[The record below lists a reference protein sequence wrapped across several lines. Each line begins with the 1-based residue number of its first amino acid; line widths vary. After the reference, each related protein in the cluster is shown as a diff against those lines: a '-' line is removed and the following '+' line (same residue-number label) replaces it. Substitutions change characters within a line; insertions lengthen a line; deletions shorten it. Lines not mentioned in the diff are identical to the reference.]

1 MYKCLVKPKISVI
14 IPSYNSAKYI
24 KECLDSVIFQSLKE
38 IEILCIDAYSI
49 DGTIDILKSYE
60 KQDSRIK
67 IIFSKK
73 KSLGYQINLGLK
85 EAKGE
90 YFTIVESDD
99 YIKIDMCEKLYRLAR
114 NQDCQVVK
122 SDFIG
127 FKDKRSQRV
136 FKNLSICYDQTLYNK
151 KTNSYLNPSIIIN
164 SWNMNQ
170 SSLYKMDFIK
180 KYNIRANETQGA
192 SYQDIGLWFQILSLA
207 SSIYFCQEGFY
218 FYRQDNENASVK
230 SKDKIYCVCD
240 EFEFL
245 DKFFDKN
252 LELKSRLQDVFYCFK
267 FKIYSWNLKR
277 IDDKYKLD
285 FLYRFSQEFLPIYD
299 KINKKYFTYN
309 ELSDLWSIIQD
320 PKKAYSNNFFHRIRK
335 GIIKIKYKLYK
346 KVDNLI

>member
-1 MYKCLVKPKISVI
+1 VI

-99 YIKIDMCEKLYRLAR
+99 YVKLDMCEKLYALAC
-114 NQDCQVVK
+114 NYDCQVVK

-151 KTNSYLNPSIIIN
+151 KINSYLNLNIIIN

-180 KYNIRANETQGA
+180 KYDIRANETQGA

-207 SSIYFCQEGFY
+207 SSIYFYKEGFY
-218 FYRQDNENASVK
+218 FYRQDNEHASVK

-245 DKFFDKN
+245 DKFLDKN
-252 LELKSRLQDVFYCFK
+252 LELKSRLQDVFYYFK
-267 FKIYSWNLKR
+267 FKIYSW
-277 IDDKYKLD
+277 
-285 FLYRFSQEFLPIYD
+285 
-299 KINKKYFTYN
+299 
-309 ELSDLWSIIQD
+309 
-320 PKKAYSNNFFHRIRK
+320 
-335 GIIKIKYKLYK
+335 
-346 KVDNLI
+346 

>member
-1 MYKCLVKPKISVI
+1 MYKYLVKPKISVI

-73 KSLGYQINLGLK
+73 KSLGHQINLGLK

-99 YIKIDMCEKLYRLAR
+99 YVKLDMCEKLYALAC
-114 NQDCQVVK
+114 NYDCQVVK

-151 KTNSYLNPSIIIN
+151 KINSYLNPNIIIN

-180 KYNIRANETQGA
+180 KYDIRANETQGA

-207 SSIYFCQEGFY
+207 SSIYFYKEGFY
-218 FYRQDNENASVK
+218 FYRQDNEHASVK

-245 DKFFDKN
+245 DKFLDKN
-252 LELKSRLQDVFYCFK
+252 LKLKSRLQDIFYYFK

-277 IDDKYKLD
+277 ID
-285 FLYRFSQEFLPIYD
+285 
-299 KINKKYFTYN
+299 
-309 ELSDLWSIIQD
+309 
-320 PKKAYSNNFFHRIRK
+320 
-335 GIIKIKYKLYK
+335 
-346 KVDNLI
+346 

>member
-49 DGTIDILKSYE
+49 DGTIDILKSYK
-60 KQDSRIK
+60 KQDDRIK

-99 YIKIDMCEKLYRLAR
+99 YVKIDMCEKLYRLAR

-127 FKDKRSQRV
+127 FEDKRSQRI
-136 FKNLSICYDQTLYNK
+136 FKNLPICYDQTLYNK
-151 KTNSYLNPSIIIN
+151 KINSYLNPSIIIN

-180 KYNIRANETQGA
+180 KYDIRANETQGA

-207 SSIYFCQEGFY
+207 SSIYFYKEGFY

-245 DKFFDKN
+245 DKFLDKN
-252 LELKSRLQDVFYCFK
+252 LELKSRLQDVFYYFK
-267 FKIYSWNLKR
+267 FKMYLWNLRR
-277 IDDKYKLD
+277 IDDKYKLE
-285 FLYRFSQEFLPIYD
+285 FLYKFSQDFSLIYD
-299 KINKKYFTYN
+299 KLDKTVFKASEIS
-309 ELSDLWSIIQD
+309 EISCIIQ
-320 PKKAYSNNFFHRIRK
+320 
-335 GIIKIKYKLYK
+335 
-346 KVDNLI
+346 

>member
-49 DGTIDILKSYE
+49 DGTIDILKSYK
-60 KQDSRIK
+60 KQDDRIK

-99 YIKIDMCEKLYRLAR
+99 YVKIDMCEKLYRLAR

-127 FKDKRSQRV
+127 FEDKRSQRI
-136 FKNLSICYDQTLYNK
+136 FKNLPICYDQTLYNK
-151 KTNSYLNPSIIIN
+151 KINSYLNPSIIIN

-180 KYNIRANETQGA
+180 KYDIRANETQGA

-207 SSIYFCQEGFY
+207 SSIYFYKEGFY

-245 DKFFDKN
+245 DKFLDKN
-252 LELKSRLQDVFYCFK
+252 LELKSRLQDVFYYFK
-267 FKIYSWNLKR
+267 FKMYLWNLR
-277 IDDKYKLD
+277 
-285 FLYRFSQEFLPIYD
+285 R
-299 KINKKYFTYN
+299 
-309 ELSDLWSIIQD
+309 
-320 PKKAYSNNFFHRIRK
+320 
-335 GIIKIKYKLYK
+335 
-346 KVDNLI
+346 

>member
-1 MYKCLVKPKISVI
+1 MYKYLVKPKISVI

-73 KSLGYQINLGLK
+73 KSLGHQINLGLK

-99 YIKIDMCEKLYRLAR
+99 YVKLDMCEKLYALAC
-114 NQDCQVVK
+114 NYDCQVVK

-151 KTNSYLNPSIIIN
+151 KINSYLNPNIIIN

-180 KYNIRANETQGA
+180 KYDIRANETQGA

-207 SSIYFCQEGFY
+207 SSIYFYKEGFY
-218 FYRQDNENASVK
+218 FYRQDNEHASVK

-245 DKFFDKN
+245 DKFLDKN
-252 LELKSRLQDVFYCFK
+252 LKLKSRLQDIFYYFK

-277 IDDKYKLD
+277 IDDKYKLE
-285 FLYRFSQEFLPIYD
+285 FLYKFSQDFSLIYD
-299 KINKKYFTYN
+299 KLDKTVFKVSEIS
-309 ELSDLWSIIQD
+309 EISCII
-320 PKKAYSNNFFHRIRK
+320 
-335 GIIKIKYKLYK
+335 
-346 KVDNLI
+346 

>member
-1 MYKCLVKPKISVI
+1 MQMYKCLAKPKISVI

-49 DGTIDILKSYE
+49 DGTIDILKSYK
-60 KQDSRIK
+60 KQDDRIK

-99 YIKIDMCEKLYRLAR
+99 YVKLDMCEKLYALAC
-114 NQDCQVVK
+114 NCDCQVVK

-151 KTNSYLNPSIIIN
+151 KTNSCLNPSIIIN

-180 KYNIRANETQGA
+180 KYDIRANETQGA

-207 SSIYFCQEGFY
+207 SSIYFYKEGFY

-245 DKFFDKN
+245 DKFLDKN
-252 LELKSRLQDVFYCFK
+252 LELKSRLQDVFYYFK
-267 FKIYSWNLKR
+267 FKMYLWNLRR
-277 IDDKYKLD
+277 IDDKYKLE
-285 FLYRFSQEFLPIYD
+285 FLYKFSQDFSLIYD
-299 KINKKYFTYN
+299 KLDKTVFKASEIS
-309 ELSDLWSIIQD
+309 EISCIIQD
-320 PKKAYSNNFFHRIRK
+320 PS
-335 GIIKIKYKLYK
+335 KYYK
-346 KVDNLI
+346 KYNSVFYSIKKKIFRIKRKYFR

>member
-1 MYKCLVKPKISVI
+1 MYKCLAKPKISVI

-49 DGTIDILKSYE
+49 DGTIDILKSYK
-60 KQDSRIK
+60 KQDDRIK

-85 EAKGE
+85 KAKGE

-99 YIKIDMCEKLYRLAR
+99 YVKIDMCEKLYRLAR

-122 SDFIG
+122 SGFIG
-127 FKDKRSQRV
+127 FEDKEKERI
-136 FKNLSICYDQTLYNK
+136 FKNLPICYDQALYNK

-180 KYNIRANETQGA
+180 KYDIRANETKGA

-207 SSIYFCQEGFY
+207 SSIYFYKEGFY

-245 DKFFDKN
+245 DKFLDKN
-252 LELKSRLQDVFYCFK
+252 LELKSRLQDVFYYFK

-277 IDDKYKLD
+277 IDDKYK
-285 FLYRFSQEFLPIYD
+285 
-299 KINKKYFTYN
+299 
-309 ELSDLWSIIQD
+309 
-320 PKKAYSNNFFHRIRK
+320 
-335 GIIKIKYKLYK
+335 
-346 KVDNLI
+346 

>member
-99 YIKIDMCEKLYRLAR
+99 YVKIDMCEKLYRLAR

-127 FKDKRSQRV
+127 FEDKEKERI
-136 FKNLSICYDQTLYNK
+136 FKNLPICYDQTLYNK

-180 KYNIRANETQGA
+180 KYDIRANETQGA

-207 SSIYFCQEGFY
+207 SSIYFYKEGFY
-218 FYRQDNENASVK
+218 FYRQDNEHASVK

-245 DKFFDKN
+245 DKFLDKN
-252 LELKSRLQDVFYCFK
+252 LELKSRLQDVFYYFK
-267 FKIYSWNLKR
+267 FKIYLWNLKR
-277 IDDKYKLD
+277 IDDKYKLE
-285 FLYRFSQEFLPIYD
+285 FLYKFSQDFSLIYD
-299 KINKKYFTYN
+299 KLDKTVFKVSEISEISCIVQDPSKYHKKYNSVFYG
-309 ELSDLWSIIQD
+309 I
-320 PKKAYSNNFFHRIRK
+320 KKKIFRIKRK
-335 GIIKIKYKLYK
+335 YFR
-346 KVDNLI
+346 

>member
-1 MYKCLVKPKISVI
+1 MYKYLVKPKISVI

-24 KECLDSVIFQSLKE
+24 KECLDSVIFQSLTE

-60 KQDSRIK
+60 KQDSRIR

-99 YIKIDMCEKLYRLAR
+99 YVKIDMCEKLYALAC
-114 NQDCQVVK
+114 NYDCQVIK

-136 FKNLSICYDQTLYNK
+136 FKNLPICYDQTLYNK

-180 KYNIRANETQGA
+180 KYDIRVNETQGA

-207 SSIYFCQEGFY
+207 SSIYFYKEGFY
-218 FYRQDNENASVK
+218 FYRQDNEHASVK

-245 DKFFDKN
+245 DKFLDKN
-252 LELKSRLQDVFYCFK
+252 LKLKSRLQDVFYYFK
-267 FKIYSWNLKR
+267 FKIYLWNLKR
-277 IDDKYKLD
+277 IDDKYKLE
-285 FLYRFSQEFLPIYD
+285 FLYKFSQEFSLIYD
-299 KINKKYFTYN
+299 KLDKTVF
-309 ELSDLWSIIQD
+309 
-320 PKKAYSNNFFHRIRK
+320 
-335 GIIKIKYKLYK
+335 
-346 KVDNLI
+346 KVS

>member
-1 MYKCLVKPKISVI
+1 MYKCLAKPKISVI

-85 EAKGE
+85 KAKGE

-99 YIKIDMCEKLYRLAR
+99 YVKIDMCEKLYRLAR

-127 FKDKRSQRV
+127 FEDKEKERI
-136 FKNLSICYDQTLYNK
+136 FKNLPICYDQALYNK

-180 KYNIRANETQGA
+180 KYDIRANETKGA

-207 SSIYFCQEGFY
+207 SSIYFYKEGFY

-245 DKFFDKN
+245 DKFLNKN
-252 LELKSRLQDVFYCFK
+252 LELKSRLQDVFYYFK

-277 IDDKYKLD
+277 IDDKYKLE
-285 FLYRFSQEFLPIYD
+285 FLYKFS
-299 KINKKYFTYN
+299 
-309 ELSDLWSIIQD
+309 
-320 PKKAYSNNFFHRIRK
+320 
-335 GIIKIKYKLYK
+335 
-346 KVDNLI
+346 

>member
-49 DGTIDILKSYE
+49 DGTIDILKSYK
-60 KQDSRIK
+60 KQDDRIK

-99 YIKIDMCEKLYRLAR
+99 YVKIDMCEKLYRLAR

-127 FKDKRSQRV
+127 FEDKRSQRI
-136 FKNLSICYDQTLYNK
+136 FKNLPICYDQTLYNK
-151 KTNSYLNPSIIIN
+151 KINSYLNPSIIIN

-180 KYNIRANETQGA
+180 KYDIRANETQGA

-207 SSIYFCQEGFY
+207 SSIYFYKEGFY

-245 DKFFDKN
+245 DKFLDKN
-252 LELKSRLQDVFYCFK
+252 LELKSRLQDVFYYFK
-267 FKIYSWNLKR
+267 FKMYLWNLRR
-277 IDDKYKLD
+277 IDDKYKLE
-285 FLYRFSQEFLPIYD
+285 FLYKFSQDFSLIYD
-299 KINKKYFTYN
+299 KLDKTVF
-309 ELSDLWSIIQD
+309 
-320 PKKAYSNNFFHRIRK
+320 KASEISE
-335 GIIKIKYKLYK
+335 IS
-346 KVDNLI
+346 

>member
-1 MYKCLVKPKISVI
+1 MYKYLVKPKISVI

-24 KECLDSVIFQSLKE
+24 KECLDSVIFQSLTE

-60 KQDSRIK
+60 KQDSRIR

-99 YIKIDMCEKLYRLAR
+99 YVKIDMCEKLYALAC
-114 NQDCQVVK
+114 NYDCQVIK

-136 FKNLSICYDQTLYNK
+136 FKNLPICYDQTLYNK

-180 KYNIRANETQGA
+180 KYDIRVNETQGA

-207 SSIYFCQEGFY
+207 SSIYFYKEGFY
-218 FYRQDNENASVK
+218 FYRQDNEHASVK

-245 DKFFDKN
+245 DKFLDKN
-252 LELKSRLQDVFYCFK
+252 LKLKSRLQDVFYYFK
-267 FKIYSWNLKR
+267 FKIYLWNLKR
-277 IDDKYKLD
+277 IDDKYKLE
-285 FLYRFSQEFLPIYD
+285 FLYKFSQDFSL
-299 KINKKYFTYN
+299 
-309 ELSDLWSIIQD
+309 
-320 PKKAYSNNFFHRIRK
+320 
-335 GIIKIKYKLYK
+335 
-346 KVDNLI
+346 

>member
-180 KYNIRANETQGA
+180 KYDIRANETQGA

-207 SSIYFCQEGFY
+207 SSIYFYKEGFY
-218 FYRQDNENASVK
+218 FYRQDNEHAS
-230 SKDKIYCVCD
+230 
-240 EFEFL
+240 
-245 DKFFDKN
+245 
-252 LELKSRLQDVFYCFK
+252 
-267 FKIYSWNLKR
+267 
-277 IDDKYKLD
+277 
-285 FLYRFSQEFLPIYD
+285 
-299 KINKKYFTYN
+299 
-309 ELSDLWSIIQD
+309 
-320 PKKAYSNNFFHRIRK
+320 
-335 GIIKIKYKLYK
+335 
-346 KVDNLI
+346 

>member
-1 MYKCLVKPKISVI
+1 MYKYLVKPKISVI

-24 KECLDSVIFQSLKE
+24 KECLDSVIFQSLTE

-60 KQDSRIK
+60 KQDSRIR

-99 YIKIDMCEKLYRLAR
+99 YVKIDMCEKLYALAC
-114 NQDCQVVK
+114 NYDCQVIK

-136 FKNLSICYDQTLYNK
+136 FKNLPICYDQTLYNK

-180 KYNIRANETQGA
+180 KYDIRVNETQGA

-207 SSIYFCQEGFY
+207 SSIYFYKEGFY
-218 FYRQDNENASVK
+218 FYRQDNEHASVK

-245 DKFFDKN
+245 DKFLDKN
-252 LELKSRLQDVFYCFK
+252 LKLKSRLQDVFYYFK
-267 FKIYSWNLKR
+267 FKIYLWNLKR
-277 IDDKYKLD
+277 IDDKYKLE
-285 FLYRFSQEFLPIYD
+285 FLYKFSQEFSLIYD
-299 KINKKYFTYN
+299 KLDKTVFKVSEIS
-309 ELSDLWSIIQD
+309 EISCIVQD
-320 PKKAYSNNFFHRIRK
+320 PS
-335 GIIKIKYKLYK
+335 KYYK
-346 KVDNLI
+346 

>member
-1 MYKCLVKPKISVI
+1 MYKYLVKPKISVI

-73 KSLGYQINLGLK
+73 KSLGHQINLGLK

-99 YIKIDMCEKLYRLAR
+99 YVKLDMCEKLYALAC
-114 NQDCQVVK
+114 NYDCQVVK

-151 KTNSYLNPSIIIN
+151 KINSYLNPNIIIN

-180 KYNIRANETQGA
+180 KYDIRANETQGA

-207 SSIYFCQEGFY
+207 SSIYFYKEGFY
-218 FYRQDNENASVK
+218 FYRQDNEHASVK

-245 DKFFDKN
+245 DKFLDKN
-252 LELKSRLQDVFYCFK
+252 LKLKSRLQDIFYYFK

-277 IDDKYKLD
+277 IDDKYKLE
-285 FLYRFSQEFLPIYD
+285 FLYKFSQDFSLIYD
-299 KINKKYFTYN
+299 KLDKTVF
-309 ELSDLWSIIQD
+309 
-320 PKKAYSNNFFHRIRK
+320 
-335 GIIKIKYKLYK
+335 
-346 KVDNLI
+346 KVSEISEISCI

>member
-1 MYKCLVKPKISVI
+1 MYKYLVKPKISVI

-24 KECLDSVIFQSLKE
+24 KECLDSVIFQSLTE

-60 KQDSRIK
+60 KQDSRIR

-99 YIKIDMCEKLYRLAR
+99 YVKIDMCEKLYALAC
-114 NQDCQVVK
+114 NYDCQVIK

-136 FKNLSICYDQTLYNK
+136 FKNLPICYDQTLYNK

-180 KYNIRANETQGA
+180 KYDIRVNETQGA

-207 SSIYFCQEGFY
+207 SSIYFYKEGFY
-218 FYRQDNENASVK
+218 FYRQDNEHASVK

-245 DKFFDKN
+245 DKFLDKN
-252 LELKSRLQDVFYCFK
+252 LKLKSRL
-267 FKIYSWNLKR
+267 
-277 IDDKYKLD
+277 
-285 FLYRFSQEFLPIYD
+285 
-299 KINKKYFTYN
+299 
-309 ELSDLWSIIQD
+309 
-320 PKKAYSNNFFHRIRK
+320 
-335 GIIKIKYKLYK
+335 
-346 KVDNLI
+346 

>member
-99 YIKIDMCEKLYRLAR
+99 YVKLDMCEKLYALAC
-114 NQDCQVVK
+114 NYDCQVVK

-151 KTNSYLNPSIIIN
+151 KINSYLNLNIIIN

-180 KYNIRANETQGA
+180 KYDIRANETQGA

-207 SSIYFCQEGFY
+207 SSIYFYKEGFY
-218 FYRQDNENASVK
+218 FYRQDNEHASVK

-245 DKFFDKN
+245 DKFLDKN
-252 LELKSRLQDVFYCFK
+252 LELKSRLQDVFYYFK

-277 IDDKYKLD
+277 IDDK
-285 FLYRFSQEFLPIYD
+285 
-299 KINKKYFTYN
+299 
-309 ELSDLWSIIQD
+309 
-320 PKKAYSNNFFHRIRK
+320 
-335 GIIKIKYKLYK
+335 
-346 KVDNLI
+346 

>member
-49 DGTIDILKSYE
+49 DGTIDILKSYK
-60 KQDSRIK
+60 KQDDRIK

-99 YIKIDMCEKLYRLAR
+99 YVKIDMCEKLYRLAR

-127 FKDKRSQRV
+127 FEDKRSQRI
-136 FKNLSICYDQTLYNK
+136 FKNLPICYDQTLYNK
-151 KTNSYLNPSIIIN
+151 KINSYLNPSIIIN

-180 KYNIRANETQGA
+180 KYDIRANETQGA

-207 SSIYFCQEGFY
+207 SSIYFYKEGFY

-245 DKFFDKN
+245 DKFLDKN
-252 LELKSRLQDVFYCFK
+252 LELKSRLQDVFYYFK
-267 FKIYSWNLKR
+267 FKMYLWNLRR
-277 IDDKYKLD
+277 IDDKYKLE
-285 FLYRFSQEFLPIYD
+285 FLYKFSQDFSLIYD
-299 KINKKYFTYN
+299 KLDKTVFKASEIS
-309 ELSDLWSIIQD
+309 EISCII
-320 PKKAYSNNFFHRIRK
+320 
-335 GIIKIKYKLYK
+335 
-346 KVDNLI
+346 

>member
-1 MYKCLVKPKISVI
+1 MYKCLAKPKISVI

-85 EAKGE
+85 KAKGE

-99 YIKIDMCEKLYRLAR
+99 YVKIDMCEKLYRLAR

-127 FKDKRSQRV
+127 FEDKEKERI
-136 FKNLSICYDQTLYNK
+136 FKNLPICYDQALYNK

-180 KYNIRANETQGA
+180 KYDIRANETKGA

-207 SSIYFCQEGFY
+207 SSIYFYKEGFY

-245 DKFFDKN
+245 DKFLNKN
-252 LELKSRLQDVFYCFK
+252 LELKSRLQDVFYYFK

-277 IDDKYKLD
+277 IDDKYK
-285 FLYRFSQEFLPIYD
+285 
-299 KINKKYFTYN
+299 
-309 ELSDLWSIIQD
+309 
-320 PKKAYSNNFFHRIRK
+320 
-335 GIIKIKYKLYK
+335 
-346 KVDNLI
+346 

>member
-1 MYKCLVKPKISVI
+1 MQTYKCLVKPKISVI

-49 DGTIDILKSYE
+49 DGTIDILKSYK
-60 KQDSRIK
+60 KQDDRIK

-85 EAKGE
+85 EAEGE

-99 YIKIDMCEKLYRLAR
+99 YVKIDMCEKLYRLAC

-127 FKDKRSQRV
+127 FEDKENERI
-136 FKNLSICYDQTLYNK
+136 FKNLSICYDQALYNK

-180 KYNIRANETQGA
+180 KYNIRANETKGA

-252 LELKSRLQDVFYCFK
+252 LELKSRLQDVLLF
-267 FKIYSWNLKR
+267 
-277 IDDKYKLD
+277 
-285 FLYRFSQEFLPIYD
+285 
-299 KINKKYFTYN
+299 
-309 ELSDLWSIIQD
+309 
-320 PKKAYSNNFFHRIRK
+320 
-335 GIIKIKYKLYK
+335 
-346 KVDNLI
+346 

>member
-1 MYKCLVKPKISVI
+1 I
-14 IPSYNSAKYI
+14 IPIYNVEKYLR
-24 KECLDSVIFQSLKE
+24 ECLDSVVNQTLRE
-38 IEILCIDAYSI
+38 IEIILIN
-49 DGTIDILKSYE
+49 DGSTDNCGKICDEYATKDKRIIVIHKENAGLGAAFNSGLDI
-60 KQDSRIK
+60 
-67 IIFSKK
+67 
-73 KSLGYQINLGLK
+73 
-85 EAKGE
+85 AKGE
-90 YFTIVESDD
+90 YCTIVESDD
-99 YIKIDMCEKLYRLAR
+99 YVKLDMCEKLYRLAQ

-127 FKDKRSQRV
+127 FEDKEKERI
-136 FKNLSICYDQTLYNK
+136 FKNLPICYDQALYNK

>member
-99 YIKIDMCEKLYRLAR
+99 YVKLDMCEKLYALAC
-114 NQDCQVVK
+114 NYDCQVVK

-151 KTNSYLNPSIIIN
+151 KINSYLNLNIIIN

-180 KYNIRANETQGA
+180 KYDIRANETQGA

-207 SSIYFCQEGFY
+207 SSIYFYKEGFY
-218 FYRQDNENASVK
+218 FYRQDNEHASVK

-245 DKFFDKN
+245 DKFLDKN
-252 LELKSRLQDVFYCFK
+252 LELKSRLQDVFYYFK

-277 IDDKYKLD
+277 IDDKYKLE
-285 FLYRFSQEFLPIYD
+285 FLYKFSQDFSLIYD
-299 KINKKYFTYN
+299 KLDKTVF
-309 ELSDLWSIIQD
+309 
-320 PKKAYSNNFFHRIRK
+320 
-335 GIIKIKYKLYK
+335 
-346 KVDNLI
+346 KVSEIS

>member
-1 MYKCLVKPKISVI
+1 MYKYLVKPKISVI

-73 KSLGYQINLGLK
+73 KSLGHQINLGLK

-99 YIKIDMCEKLYRLAR
+99 YVKLDMCEKLYALAC
-114 NQDCQVVK
+114 NYDCQVVK

-151 KTNSYLNPSIIIN
+151 KINSYLNPNIIIN

-180 KYNIRANETQGA
+180 KYDIRANETQGA

-207 SSIYFCQEGFY
+207 SSIYFYKEGFY
-218 FYRQDNENASVK
+218 FYRQDNEHASVK

-245 DKFFDKN
+245 DKFLDKN
-252 LELKSRLQDVFYCFK
+252 LKLKSRLQDIFYYFK

-277 IDDKYKLD
+277 IDDKYKLE
-285 FLYRFSQEFLPIYD
+285 FLYKFSQDF
-299 KINKKYFTYN
+299 
-309 ELSDLWSIIQD
+309 S
-320 PKKAYSNNFFHRIRK
+320 
-335 GIIKIKYKLYK
+335 
-346 KVDNLI
+346 

>member
-99 YIKIDMCEKLYRLAR
+99 YVKLDMCEKLYALAC
-114 NQDCQVVK
+114 NYDCQVVK

-151 KTNSYLNPSIIIN
+151 KINSYLNLNIIIN

-180 KYNIRANETQGA
+180 KYDIRANETQGA

-207 SSIYFCQEGFY
+207 SSIYFYKEGFY
-218 FYRQDNENASVK
+218 FYRQDNEHASVK

-245 DKFFDKN
+245 DKFLDKN
-252 LELKSRLQDVFYCFK
+252 LELKSRLQDVFYYFK

-277 IDDKYKLD
+277 IDDKYKLE
-285 FLYRFSQEFLPIYD
+285 FLYKFSQDFSLIYD
-299 KINKKYFTYN
+299 K
-309 ELSDLWSIIQD
+309 
-320 PKKAYSNNFFHRIRK
+320 
-335 GIIKIKYKLYK
+335 
-346 KVDNLI
+346 

>member
-73 KSLGYQINLGLK
+73 KSLGCQINLGLK

-99 YIKIDMCEKLYRLAR
+99 YVKIDMCEKLYRLAR

-127 FKDKRSQRV
+127 FEDKEKERIFR
-136 FKNLSICYDQTLYNK
+136 NLPICYDQTLYNK

-180 KYNIRANETQGA
+180 KYDIRANETKGA

-207 SSIYFCQEGFY
+207 SSIYFYKEGFY
-218 FYRQDNENASVK
+218 FYRQDNEHASVK

-240 EFEFL
+240 ELEFL

-252 LELKSRLQDVFYCFK
+252 LELKSRLQDVFYYFK

-277 IDDKYKLD
+277 IDDKYKLE
-285 FLYRFSQEFLPIYD
+285 FLYKFSQDFSLIYD
-299 KINKKYFTYN
+299 KLDKTVFKVSEISEISCIVQDSNKYYKKYNSVFY
-309 ELSDLWSIIQD
+309 SI
-320 PKKAYSNNFFHRIRK
+320 KKKIFRIKRK
-335 GIIKIKYKLYK
+335 YFR
-346 KVDNLI
+346 

>member
-1 MYKCLVKPKISVI
+1 MYKCLAKPKISVI

-85 EAKGE
+85 KAKGE

-99 YIKIDMCEKLYRLAR
+99 YVKIDMCEKLYRLAR

-127 FKDKRSQRV
+127 FEDKEKERI
-136 FKNLSICYDQTLYNK
+136 FKNLPICYDQALYNK

-180 KYNIRANETQGA
+180 KYDIRANETKGA

-207 SSIYFCQEGFY
+207 SSIYFYKEGFY

-245 DKFFDKN
+245 DKFLNKN
-252 LELKSRLQDVFYCFK
+252 LELKSRLQDVFYYFK

-277 IDDKYKLD
+277 IDDKYKLE
-285 FLYRFSQEFLPIYD
+285 FLYKFSQDFSLIYD
-299 KINKKYFTYN
+299 KLDKTVF
-309 ELSDLWSIIQD
+309 
-320 PKKAYSNNFFHRIRK
+320 KASEIS
-335 GIIKIKYKLYK
+335 
-346 KVDNLI
+346 

>member
-1 MYKCLVKPKISVI
+1 MYKCLAKPKISVI

-85 EAKGE
+85 KAKGE

-99 YIKIDMCEKLYRLAR
+99 YVKIDMCEKLYRLAR

-127 FKDKRSQRV
+127 FEDKEKERI
-136 FKNLSICYDQTLYNK
+136 FKNLPICYDQALYNK

-180 KYNIRANETQGA
+180 KYDIRANETKGA

-207 SSIYFCQEGFY
+207 SSIYFYKEGFY

-245 DKFFDKN
+245 DKFLNKN
-252 LELKSRLQDVFYCFK
+252 LELKSRLQDVFYYFK
-267 FKIYSWNLKR
+267 FKIYSWNLK
-277 IDDKYKLD
+277 
-285 FLYRFSQEFLPIYD
+285 
-299 KINKKYFTYN
+299 
-309 ELSDLWSIIQD
+309 
-320 PKKAYSNNFFHRIRK
+320 
-335 GIIKIKYKLYK
+335 
-346 KVDNLI
+346 

>member
-1 MYKCLVKPKISVI
+1 MYKCLAKPKISVI

-85 EAKGE
+85 KAKGE

-99 YIKIDMCEKLYRLAR
+99 YVKIDMCEKLYRLAR

-122 SDFIG
+122 SGFIG
-127 FKDKRSQRV
+127 FEDKEKERI
-136 FKNLSICYDQTLYNK
+136 FKNLPICYDQALYNK

-180 KYNIRANETQGA
+180 KYDIRANETKGA

-207 SSIYFCQEGFY
+207 SSIYFYKEGFY

-245 DKFFDKN
+245 DKFLDKN
-252 LELKSRLQDVFYCFK
+252 LELKSRLQDVFY
-267 FKIYSWNLKR
+267 
-277 IDDKYKLD
+277 
-285 FLYRFSQEFLPIYD
+285 
-299 KINKKYFTYN
+299 YF
-309 ELSDLWSIIQD
+309 
-320 PKKAYSNNFFHRIRK
+320 
-335 GIIKIKYKLYK
+335 
-346 KVDNLI
+346 

>member
-49 DGTIDILKSYE
+49 DGTIDILKSYK
-60 KQDSRIK
+60 KQDDRIK

-99 YIKIDMCEKLYRLAR
+99 YVKLDMCEKLYALAC
-114 NQDCQVVK
+114 NCDCQVVK

-151 KTNSYLNPSIIIN
+151 KTNLCLNPSIIIN

-170 SSLYKMDFIK
+170 SSLYKIDFIK
-180 KYNIRANETQGA
+180 KYDIRANETQGA

-207 SSIYFCQEGFY
+207 SSIYFYKEGFY

-245 DKFFDKN
+245 DKFLDKN
-252 LELKSRLQDVFYCFK
+252 LELKSRLQDVFYYFK
-267 FKIYSWNLKR
+267 F
-277 IDDKYKLD
+277 
-285 FLYRFSQEFLPIYD
+285 
-299 KINKKYFTYN
+299 
-309 ELSDLWSIIQD
+309 
-320 PKKAYSNNFFHRIRK
+320 
-335 GIIKIKYKLYK
+335 
-346 KVDNLI
+346 

>member
-99 YIKIDMCEKLYRLAR
+99 YVKLDMCEKLYALAC
-114 NQDCQVVK
+114 NYDCQVVK

-151 KTNSYLNPSIIIN
+151 KINSYLNLNIIIN

-180 KYNIRANETQGA
+180 KYDIRANETQGA

-207 SSIYFCQEGFY
+207 SSIYFYKEGFY
-218 FYRQDNENASVK
+218 FYRQDNEHASVK

-245 DKFFDKN
+245 DKFLDKN
-252 LELKSRLQDVFYCFK
+252 LELKSRLQDVFYYFK

-277 IDDKYKLD
+277 IDDKYKLE
-285 FLYRFSQEFLPIYD
+285 FLYKFSQDF
-299 KINKKYFTYN
+299 
-309 ELSDLWSIIQD
+309 
-320 PKKAYSNNFFHRIRK
+320 
-335 GIIKIKYKLYK
+335 
-346 KVDNLI
+346 